1 MDDHRSRRQ
10 DGRRLRC
17 GETASPANMQ
27 CEKHFLKAKKSKLKR
42 IARETEDEAGDRIGG
57 HREKIA
63 KKMRQGLETGGSDD
77 EPSETETELNRI
89 LLREQEKQFSIYKT
103 KKGNKK
109 ISNSGDGLSK
119 SGDGQKN
126 AVKDVKNRR
135 LVERKPLTSNGS
147 DKANK
152 SMEPVS
158 LTCHQCKR
166 NDKNGVVFCSKCGKK
181 RYCYEC
187 ISKWYP
193 GKARQEIEN
202 VCPFCCGNCNCKACL
217 REYLFVKSCDK
228 ELDAGTKLVRLLYML
243 YKALPVLRHIYGEQN
258 YELEIESKL
267 RGIQLTGKDITRSNI
282 GINERLYCDNCNTS
296 IVDFYRSC
304 PNAGCS
310 FDLCLTCCRDL
321 REGCKPGG
329 IEPETSHKKFVG
341 RNRGQI
347 STEKGATIAERK
359 RYGWSS
365 QMVSAANNNK
375 ADVFY
380 QFPDWRANTDGSI
393 PCPPKERGGCG
404 TAKLELIR
412 NFKANWV
419 MKLIKNAEDL
429 TSNYKLLDA
438 DFSQGCSLCPANSSS
453 RNNKIDSKM
462 RQAAFR
468 EHGLDNYLYCPTA
481 INMEDHEIEHFQRHW
496 MRGEPVI
503 VRNVLDKTSG
513 LSWEPMVMWRA
524 FRETGSK
531 EKFKEET
538 RSVTALD
545 CLDWREVEINIH
557 QFFKGYV
564 EGRMHKGGWPEML
577 KLKDWP
583 SSALFEERLPRHC
596 AEFIAAL
603 PYSDYTDPK
612 SGLLNIATRFP
623 DQMLKPDLGPKT
635 YIAYGFPEELGRG
648 DSVTKLHCD
657 MSDAVNVLTHTAK
670 VNIAPWQHDS
680 IKTMKEAY
688 AAEDLLELYGGEDVD
703 VGLRRQ
709 SLNRDHVKEN
719 MDAECAN
726 CGDIVADDRPLVEGQ
741 EVQKSKVQIL
751 DHEKHLKDQSKS
763 SICKDI
769 FAHGGAVWDIFRRQD
784 VPKLIEYLQKHK
796 KEFRHIDSL
805 PVNSVVHPI
814 HDQTLFLDEIHL
826 KQLKEEFNVEP
837 WTFEQYLGEAV
848 FIPAGCPHQVR
859 NRQSCIKVA
868 LDFVSPENVQ
878 ECVRLTEE
886 FRLLPKHHRAKEDKL
901 EVKKMTLYAVSSAV
915 REAKSLM
922 SNE

>member
-1 MDDHRSRRQ
+1 
-10 DGRRLRC
+10 
-17 GETASPANMQ
+17 
-27 CEKHFLKAKKSKLKR
+27 
-42 IARETEDEAGDRIGG
+42 
-57 HREKIA
+57 
-63 KKMRQGLETGGSDD
+63 
-77 EPSETETELNRI
+77 
-89 LLREQEKQFSIYKT
+89 
-103 KKGNKK
+103 
-109 ISNSGDGLSK
+109 
-119 SGDGQKN
+119 
-126 AVKDVKNRR
+126 
-135 LVERKPLTSNGS
+135 
-147 DKANK
+147 
-152 SMEPVS
+152 
-158 LTCHQCKR
+158 
-166 NDKNGVVFCSKCGKK
+166 
-181 RYCYEC
+181 
-187 ISKWYP
+187 
-193 GKARQEIEN
+193 
-202 VCPFCCGNCNCKACL
+202 
-217 REYLFVKSCDK
+217 
-228 ELDAGTKLVRLLYML
+228 
-243 YKALPVLRHIYGEQN
+243 
-258 YELEIESKL
+258 
-267 RGIQLTGKDITRSNI
+267 
-282 GINERLYCDNCNTS
+282 
-296 IVDFYRSC
+296 
-304 PNAGCS
+304 
-310 FDLCLTCCRDL
+310 
-321 REGCKPGG
+321 
-329 IEPETSHKKFVG
+329 
-341 RNRGQI
+341 
-347 STEKGATIAERK
+347 
-359 RYGWSS
+359 
-365 QMVSAANNNK
+365 
-375 ADVFY
+375 
-380 QFPDWRANTDGSI
+380 
-393 PCPPKERGGCG
+393 
-404 TAKLELIR
+404 
-412 NFKANWV
+412 
-419 MKLIKNAEDL
+419 
-429 TSNYKLLDA
+429 
-438 DFSQGCSLCPANSSS
+438 
-453 RNNKIDSKM
+453 M

-481 INMEDHEIEHFQRHW
+481 IDMEDHEIEHFQRHW

-557 QFFKGYV
+557 QFFKGYA

-612 SGLLNIATRFP
+612 SGMLNIATRFP

-657 MSDAVNVLTHTAK
+657 MSDAVFMDNSSIVVAEGDIIEVVFILSMHKETMDLGPKLQGAKMTIVKGQRGEVLGVNVLTHTAK

-719 MDAECAN
+719 MDAECTN
-726 CGDIVADDRPLVEGQ
+726 CGDFVADDRPLVEGQ
-741 EVQKSKVQIL
+741 EVQKSKVQIP

-901 EVKKMTLYAVSSAV
+901 EYLMMSIGVVLEKYALHDPSIYLQVNLDVKTSKGECCVLQRS
-915 REAKSLM
+915 
-922 SNE
+922 